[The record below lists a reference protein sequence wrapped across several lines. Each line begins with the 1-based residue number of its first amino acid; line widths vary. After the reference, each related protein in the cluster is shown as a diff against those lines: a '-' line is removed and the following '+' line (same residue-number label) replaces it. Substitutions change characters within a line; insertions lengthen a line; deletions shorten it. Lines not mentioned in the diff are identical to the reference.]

1 MTAITA
7 RAATAL
13 ISADEFR
20 RRTDVGRTLQ
30 RATATP
36 APGSVLI
43 YRAVLRRADRGRAG
57 RAALTSPPL
66 PGFALP
72 IDELLAG

>member
-1 MTAITA
+1 MTAMTA

-43 YRAVLRRADRGRAG
+43 YRAASFGEPTEVGPG
-57 RAALTSPPL
+57 EQLTSPPL